1 MQEKIVGS
9 AISLVLFFLLMF
21 GYTKLAGP
29 FPLTI
34 NSVSTTK
41 TDTFNAG
48 GEGKVFI
55 RPDTALVS
63 LGISATA
70 GSVRQ
75 VQEQIHSVIDRV
87 SQEVKSLG
95 IDEKDIKTTNYS
107 INPNYDYNSGSQKIT
122 GYQASTNLQVKVKD
136 IDKVNDVIDRAT
148 AAGAN
153 QVGGISFDVDDR
165 TKAENEAREK
175 AVEEAKRKA
184 KEAAKIAGFRL
195 GKIINYQENVG
206 APWYPQ
212 FYQRAL
218 KAEGGGAS
226 TQVEPGSSE
235 VSVTVTISF
244 EIF

>member
-1 MQEKIVGS
+1 
-9 AISLVLFFLLMF
+9 MF

-29 FPLTI
+29 LPLSI

-41 TDTFNAG
+41 TDTFNVS

-55 RPDTALVS
+55 RPDTAMVS

-75 VQEQIHSVIDRV
+75 VQEQINSVINRV
-87 SQEVKSLG
+87 SQEVKNLG
-95 IDEKDIKTTNYS
+95 VDEKDIKTTNYS

-122 GYQASTNLQVKVKD
+122 GYQASANLQVKVKD
-136 IDKVNDVIDRAT
+136 IDKVNDVIDRVT

-175 AVEEAKRKA
+175 AVADAKRKA

-195 GKIINYQENVG
+195 GKIVNYQENMG
-206 APWYPQ
+206 APWYP
-212 FYQRAL
+212 FYGASAL
-218 KAEGGGAS
+218 ERVGGG
-226 TQVEPGSSE
+226 TPTKVEPGSSE
-235 VSVTVTISF
+235 VSVAVTLSY